1 MVDIFLKAAI
11 EYFEQNI
18 GRSHRLGKV
27 YLYKNSEKNVRVYLS
42 NSFHSDTH
50 FFINNLVA
58 KAPSLDLGKKLS
70 NLQW

>member
-1 MVDIFLKAAI
+1 MFLKAAI

-18 GRSHRLGKV
+18 DRSHRLGKV

-58 KAPSLDLGKKLS
+58 KASPCIDLGKKLS
-70 NLQW
+70 SLQW